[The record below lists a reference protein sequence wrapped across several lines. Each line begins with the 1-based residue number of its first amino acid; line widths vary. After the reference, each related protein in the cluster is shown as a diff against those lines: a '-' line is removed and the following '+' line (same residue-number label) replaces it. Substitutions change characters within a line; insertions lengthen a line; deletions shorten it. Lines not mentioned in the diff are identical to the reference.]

1 MMAAENVS
9 KFIDMIIKNSSVLV
23 IPLILW
29 GVKLEVNNAVRD
41 QQITQLEKEMENL
54 NQIDEAVQEY
64 AVELGKV
71 DQRLESMDATV
82 SEIRQDIKD
91 LLRREQ

>member
-1 MMAAENVS
+1 MMGESVA
-9 KFIDMIIKNSSVLV
+9 KFVDLTIKYSSILLV
-23 IPLILW
+23 PLMLW
-29 GVKLEVNNAVRD
+29 GVKLEVDNAVRD
-41 QQITQLEKEMENL
+41 QQISQLEKEIENL

-71 DQRLESMDATV
+71 DQRLKSMDSTV

>member
-1 MMAAENVS
+1 MGESVI
-9 KFIDMIIKNSSVLV
+9 KYIDLV
-23 IPLILW
+23 IKYSSILVVPLVLW
-29 GVKLEVNNAVRD
+29 GIKLEVNNAVRD
-41 QQITQLEKEMENL
+41 QQISQLEKEIENL

-71 DQRLESMDATV
+71 DQRLKSMDSTV

>member
-1 MMAAENVS
+1 MGESVI
-9 KFIDMIIKNSSVLV
+9 KYIDLIIKYSSILV
-23 IPLILW
+23 VPLVLW
-29 GVKLEVNNAVRD
+29 GIKLEVNNAVRD
-41 QQITQLEKEMENL
+41 QQISQLEKEIENL

-71 DQRLESMDATV
+71 DQRLKSMDSTV

>member
-1 MMAAENVS
+1 MAENVS
-9 KFIDMIIKNSSVLV
+9 RFIDMVIRHSSILV

-41 QQITQLEKEMENL
+41 QQIVQLEREMENL
-54 NQIDEAVQEY
+54 NQINEAVQEY

-71 DQRLESMDATV
+71 DQRLESMDKTV

-91 LLRREQ
+91 LLRRE

>member
-1 MMAAENVS
+1 MMSESVT
-9 KFIDMIIKNSSVLV
+9 KFIDMAIKYSSVLV
-23 IPLILW
+23 IPLVLW

-41 QQITQLEKEMENL
+41 QQIAQLEKEIENL

-71 DQRLESMDATV
+71 DQRLESMDSTV

>member
-1 MMAAENVS
+1 MAESVT
-9 KFIDMIIKNSSVLV
+9 KYIDLV
-23 IPLILW
+23 IKYSSILVVPLVLW
-29 GVKLEVNNAVRD
+29 GIKLEVNNAVRD
-41 QQITQLEKEMENL
+41 QQISQLEKEIENL

-71 DQRLESMDATV
+71 DQRLKSMDSTV

>member
-9 KFIDMIIKNSSVLV
+9 KFIDMVIKNSSVLV

>member
-1 MMAAENVS
+1 MGESVT
-9 KFIDMIIKNSSVLV
+9 KYIDLIIKYSSILV
-23 IPLILW
+23 VPLVLW
-29 GVKLEVNNAVRD
+29 GIKLEVNNAVRD
-41 QQITQLEKEMENL
+41 QQIYQLEKEIESL

-71 DQRLESMDATV
+71 DQRLKSMDSTV

>member
-1 MMAAENVS
+1 MMGESVI
-9 KFIDMIIKNSSVLV
+9 KYIDLV
-23 IPLILW
+23 IKYSSILVVPLVLW
-29 GVKLEVNNAVRD
+29 GIKLEVNNAVRD
-41 QQITQLEKEMENL
+41 QQISQLEKEIENL

-71 DQRLESMDATV
+71 DQRLKSMDSTV

>member
-1 MMAAENVS
+1 MA
-9 KFIDMIIKNSSVLV
+9 IKYSSVLV
-23 IPLILW
+23 IPLVLW

-41 QQITQLEKEMENL
+41 QQIAQLEKEIENL

-71 DQRLESMDATV
+71 DQRLESMDSTV

>member
-1 MMAAENVS
+1 MMAAENIS
-9 KFIDMIIKNSSVLV
+9 KFIDMVIKNSSVLV
-23 IPLILW
+23 IPLMLW

-41 QQITQLEKEMENL
+41 QQIVQLEREMENL
-54 NQIDEAVQEY
+54 NQINEAVQEY

-71 DQRLESMDATV
+71 DQRLESMDKTV

-91 LLRREQ
+91 LLRRE